1 MSFLDLRQNRFCI
14 LHDYEQTLNLG
25 RAFAKHLSKP
35 TIIFL
40 YGDLGS
46 GKTSFSKGFIHEKT
60 KEPLSVITSPTFV
73 YMNLYEGNNHKV
85 AHFDLYRLKSK
96 SDFFALGFDEVL
108 LNPIYSLVEWPEI
121 IKDLDVPHIELRFS
135 EVNGFRKAE
144 WIGGEIE

>member
-14 LHDYEQTLNLG
+14 LTDYEQTLNLG
-25 RAFAKHLSKP
+25 MTLAKHLTKP
-35 TIIFL
+35 TILFL

-73 YMNLYEGNNHKV
+73 YMNLYEGNSNKV
-85 AHFDLYRLKSK
+85 AHFDLYRLNSK
-96 SDFFALGFDEVL
+96 ADFFALGFDEML
-108 LNPIYSLVEWPEI
+108 LDPIYSLIEWPNVIE
-121 IKDLDVPHIELRFS
+121 DLELPHIQLRFS

-144 WIGGEIE
+144 WIGGEFE